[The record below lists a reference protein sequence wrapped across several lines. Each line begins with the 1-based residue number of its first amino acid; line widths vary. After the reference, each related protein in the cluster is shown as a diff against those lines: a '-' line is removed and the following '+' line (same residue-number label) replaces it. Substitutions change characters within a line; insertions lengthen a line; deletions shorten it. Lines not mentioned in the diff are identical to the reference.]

1 MWSGK
6 CYLYMYLSY
15 SNKKLTLTLSENYHA
30 KRNDMC
36 QYACKKV
43 ETRDKVKENSKLDVN
58 SRVPV
63 AKLR

>member
-1 MWSGK
+1 MQNEMI
-6 CYLYMYLSY
+6 CANMPV
-15 SNKKLTLTLSENYHA
+15 
-30 KRNDMC
+30 
-36 QYACKKV
+36 KKV